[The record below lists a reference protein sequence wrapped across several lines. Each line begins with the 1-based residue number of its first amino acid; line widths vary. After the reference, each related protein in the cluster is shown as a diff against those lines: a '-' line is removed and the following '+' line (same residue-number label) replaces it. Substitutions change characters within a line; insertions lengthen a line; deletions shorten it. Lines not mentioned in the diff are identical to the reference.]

1 MRRGVFL
8 LKCLFICIV
17 LTGCWDQEILAKKA
31 LVNGISFDK
40 GENGKILG
48 TVRVLKLVNKGG
60 GQFEAIDELISSEGL
75 SANEIGQS
83 INMMTSGQLDTSKAN
98 IVIIGE
104 EIAKEGIIPLLEP
117 FYRSK
122 RAYLSSKVIIGKGS
136 GVDILATEKE
146 TSPIAFEILQLIE
159 SAESSS
165 VTPEVSIF
173 SLWSDMNDPGKDIM
187 VPIVEKTQ
195 EEKIKVAGLAFF
207 NGGKYSGLY
216 ITDKEAPVL
225 MLLLDKLRKRNSLE
239 INIKDQEER
248 MNPLTFSVKKVKRRV
263 KTDVDEISKEIKY
276 SIDLSISVSILSY
289 PNHSNKEVEINK
301 LDKQISSQLT
311 QQAEQITEIL
321 QEANCDVL
329 SIGRNIESDYPELWK
344 RVEWKGE
351 YKNVKI
357 KSKIKVKIID
367 TGTLY

>member
-1 MRRGVFL
+1 MRKGVFL
-8 LKCLFICIV
+8 LKCLVICLV
-17 LTGCWDQEILAKKA
+17 LTGCWDQERLAKKA

-60 GQFEAIDELISSEGL
+60 GQFEAIDELIRSEGL

-98 IVIIGE
+98 IIIIGE

-136 GVDILATEKE
+136 GVEILSTEKE
-146 TSPIAFEILQLIE
+146 MSPIAFDILQMID

-165 VTPEVSIF
+165 VIPEVTIF

-187 VPIVEKTQ
+187 VPFVEKTQ
-195 EEKIKVAGLAFF
+195 GKLKVAGLAFF
-207 NGGKYSGLY
+207 NGGKYSGLT
-216 ITDKEAPVL
+216 ISDKEAPIL
-225 MLLLDKLRKRNSLE
+225 MLLLDKLHKRNNIELQ
-239 INIKDQEER
+239 IKDKDAR
-248 MNPLTFSVKKVKRRV
+248 NNPLSIHVTKVKRRV
-263 KTDVDEISKEIKY
+263 KAEVNDISKEITY
-276 SIDLSISVSILSY
+276 SMNLSISVNISSY
-289 PNHSNKEVEINK
+289 PHHSNKAVDIKK
-301 LDKQISSQLT
+301 LDKQLSSLLT
-311 QQAEQITEIL
+311 QQAELITKTL
-321 QEANCDVL
+321 QESNSDVL
-329 SIGRNIESDYPELWK
+329 SIGRNIESNYPALWK
-344 RVEWKGE
+344 RVDWQKD

-357 KSKIKVKIID
+357 KPEIKVKIID